1 MITTNEIITLLKR
14 FKAETASRY
23 GIKSMGLF
31 GSYVRNQ
38 QTEHS
43 DIDIFVTLQNSDFL
57 ILEKIKEDLENL
69 TQSSID
75 VVNFRDSLRPLF
87 KQNILKDAILI

>member
-1 MITTNEIITLLKR
+1 MVLNQWGFSVR
-14 FKAETASRY
+14 MHETSKQSTA
-23 GIKSMGLF
+23 
-31 GSYVRNQ
+31 
-38 QTEHS
+38 
-43 DIDIFVTLQNSDFL
+43 

>member
-23 GIKSMGLF
+23 GIKSMGIF

-43 DIDIFVTLQNSDFL
+43 DIDIFVTLQNSDFF

>member
-31 GSYVRNQ
+31 GSYARNQ

>member
-43 DIDIFVTLQNSDFL
+43 DIDIFVTLQNSDFF